1 MNFTHKLPYWRFFL
15 FISLIVA
22 APLSK
27 YPSIA
32 VPLFNFPSFRI
43 GLYQILAVLFV
54 ISCLKPLYTAGV
66 SFFARQHRYAFIALV
81 MLAIL
86 SLASIAWSL
95 YPARSALL
103 GFSVAL
109 LVALVLSA
117 WWYVA
122 TELTAA
128 RWQIVLQSMLYA
140 AIFFGVVS
148 LFQLAIFSLTDQT
161 LGVLCPG
168 CSADIFGFP
177 RVNGLAAEPLFF
189 ANAMIPYVFAA
200 VYAVISQPS
209 KLAWS
214 AVVLSIVAIGL
225 TFSRGAYLAVATA
238 LLVTFVT
245 MYTKR
250 YVSTKITLRIFGVI
264 IISGIASLG
273 LLVAAA
279 TIRYNTTT
287 NITYETIDSIAE
299 HLTNGVIDL
308 PETAKTAE
316 QTSNS
321 QNTSTQEQFESPG
334 LIEASSQER
343 LSAANLAINAWQYN
357 PFTVIFGVGVGN
369 LGPFVVQNIE
379 STAPDNLTV
388 YIYYIL
394 LLSELGIIGF
404 VTFVIAFVG
413 AIWRLV
419 QRASVI
425 SLIIAGGLF
434 AFLIQFMFFGSYI
447 NVMYIW
453 LWLGVSLGFTSVIK
467 KPKHRTNKV

>member
-1 MNFTHKLPYWRFFL
+1 MNFNRSISDWRFYIFL
-15 FISLIVA
+15 SLVVT

-27 YPSIA
+27 YPSIS

-43 GLYQILAVLFV
+43 GLYQLLVITFV
-54 ISCLKPLYTAGV
+54 ILCLRPIYLAGIR
-66 SFFARQHRYAFIALV
+66 FFAQQHRLTFIALTL
-81 MLAIL
+81 LAIL
-86 SLASIAWSL
+86 AASSIAWSL

-103 GFSVAL
+103 AGSIISLIALALSSWWFVAL
-109 LVALVLSA
+109 D
-117 WWYVA
+117 
-122 TELTAA
+122 LTNQ
-128 RWQIVLQSMLYA
+128 RRKILLHTVLYA
-140 AIFFGVVS
+140 GIFFG
-148 LFQLAIFSLTDQT
+148 FIAIIQLIVFTLTQQT
-161 LGVLCPG
+161 FGILCAG

-214 AVVLSIVAIGL
+214 AVVLSTMAIGL
-225 TFSRGAYLAVATA
+225 TFSRGAYLAVAIA

-245 MYTKR
+245 MYTKQ
-250 YVSTKITLRIFGVI
+250 YVSAKIALRIFGVI

-279 TIRYNTTT
+279 TIRYNTTK

-308 PETAKTAE
+308 PETVNTAE

-453 LWLGVSLGFTSVIK
+453 LWLGISLGFTSVIK